1 MLRKLRLKQK
11 DGFLIKK
18 RSIILDKIL
27 QKNHVA
33 LLKTDIIPSLF

>member
-27 QKNHVA
+27 QKNRVA